1 MAATLTSLQ
10 CTSALQAAIAHL
22 SLKTLWL
29 NDTGTSDIMVNNP
42 DWIFNQEEL
51 HSIPVDMGNDS
62 KITTIA
68 KGKMIITFTHSQGE
82 TTACISNVY
91 LVPKLKKNLIPPQH
105 LIKKGYIRYHDC
117 RAYTLRDPVNNTIFF
132 EATPEAGLIV
142 LNCKVESQGN
152 KGRVHL
158 SYPVSIPSS
167 ASQTS
172 PQETWRSSPIKEATL
187 SMPSMQGTAAT
198 TH

>member
-1 MAATLTSLQ
+1 M
-10 CTSALQAAIAHL
+10 
-22 SLKTLWL
+22 
-29 NDTGTSDIMVNNP
+29 
-42 DWIFNQEEL
+42 WI
-51 HSIPVDMGNDS
+51 V
-62 KITTIA
+62 
-68 KGKMIITFTHSQGE
+68 FTRF
-82 TTACISNVY
+82 
-91 LVPKLKKNLIPPQH
+91 LIE
-105 LIKKGYIRYHDC
+105 KGYIGYHDR

-172 PQETWRSSPIKEATL
+172 PQETWRSSPIKEATP
-187 SMPSMQGTAAT
+187 STPSMQGTAAT
-198 TH
+198 AHQLTPDLLHQRFGHLHADLLSSIAESQGMDIKVTRDNIQYCSACVKSKRARKKIGKRAVPPAITIGDLIDSDVCGPIELSCDGYRYYVSFLDNHS